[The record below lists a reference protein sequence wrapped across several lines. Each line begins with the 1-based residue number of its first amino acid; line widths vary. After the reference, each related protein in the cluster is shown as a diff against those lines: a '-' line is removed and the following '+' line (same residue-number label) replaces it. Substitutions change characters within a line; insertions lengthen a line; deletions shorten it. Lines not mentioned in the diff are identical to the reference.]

1 MNLAPLRYRNVLSR
15 HGGPIRATECAMTTV
30 MGHRV
35 FQANAYLA
43 DGLRPVPP
51 SNVLFGNPDGS
62 GTAERPVVARYKAI
76 SEALERWAHH
86 ATFYSEERG
95 RYGFDVDPSSN
106 GMAAFPG
113 LFGRQAR
120 RRAWGEAAERFAV
133 IGWWDG
139 ASDAVP
145 AASPWPDV
153 EAWRLENPVTSH
165 TIVLLHALADDG
177 VHAYGHGAGE
187 NFAQACMQAAV
198 ELARSQFVLRRHL
211 RRGQTESAP
220 AVRSMLERRC
230 LHFSTPEGHAEV
242 RERLA
247 RRRWRRA
254 EPRVVFDGE
263 IFGPWTDYTCV
274 WRVVLEPPTH
284 AFMDATQSFF
294 YW

>member
-1 MNLAPLRYRNVLSR
+1 MNLAPFRYRHVLAC

-35 FQANAYLA
+35 FQSNAYLA

-62 GTAERPVVARYKAI
+62 GTAERPMVARYKAI

-86 ATFYSEERG
+86 ATYHSEERA

-120 RRAWGEAAERFAV
+120 RRAWGEAAERFAL

-139 ASDAVP
+139 AIDAEP
-145 AASPWPDV
+145 TTSPWPEV
-153 EAWRLENPVTSH
+153 EAWRLENPVTDH
-165 TIVLLHALADDG
+165 VVVLLHALAEEG

-187 NFAQACMQAAV
+187 DHQQACMQAAV

-211 RRGQTESAP
+211 RRRETESAP
-220 AVRSMLERRC
+220 AVRSMLEQRC
-230 LHFSTPEGHAEV
+230 LHFSTTEGHAEV

-247 RRRWRRA
+247 RRKWRHA
-254 EPRVVFDGE
+254 GARVVFDGE
-263 IFGPWTDYTCV
+263 ITGPWTDYTSV
-274 WRVVLEPPTH
+274 WRVVLEPPTV
-284 AFMDATQSFF
+284 AFLDGAQTFF